1 MFLMDCGSLWIETAE
16 LEYAGITQVEYGEGG
31 GEGSNPP
38 SHLKGGDKA
47 WYSTPPVLDKAALSV

>member
-1 MFLMDCGSLWIETAE
+1 MFLMDCGSLWIETVE
-16 LEYAGITQVEYGEGG
+16 LEYAGVTKVEYREGG

-47 WYSTPPVLDKAALSV
+47 